1 MNTKTTLPIS
11 EARKRIFDI
20 ANEVQKPNKYY
31 TLTENGR
38 PKAVMMS
45 AEDFESWVETLEV
58 AKDFPDVRKE
68 MSELKADLKTGA
80 HKKYTSLDELLVK
93 GGYILP
99 GAQSKT
105 HAISRRSKTTR
116 RKRAR

>member
-45 AEDFESWVETLEV
+45 AEDFESWMETLEV
-58 AKDFPDVRKE
+58 TKE
-68 MSELKADLKTGA
+68 MSDLGRDIRELKSDIKTGK
-80 HKKYTSLDELLVK
+80 HKRYTTLEELLVR
-93 GGYILP
+93 GGYILA
-99 GAQSKT
+99 GKNKKT
-105 HAISRRSKTTR
+105 HAVSRRAKTTR
-116 RKRAR
+116 RKRA